1 MFLKKGLKSTKHQPY
16 RLSGRNIQRNKSRN
30 VKSTTKNNKKIY
42 KRWYC
47 DPIKARGVR
56 DFYPEDKLIK
66 NWLFNIWHQISHR
79 YGFLEYE
86 SPLLERVNLY
96 ERKSGEDIIKQLYT
110 FQTDEGEQLALRPEI
125 TPSLTRMI
133 MSKKELLFPLRW
145 YSIQQCWR
153 YEQMQRGRRREHFQ
167 WNMDIIGVPMI
178 SAEAELLSSLVDFFK
193 SVGITSNDVMIKIN
207 SRKILGA
214 LLSDMKINE
223 LFLPVCIILDKLDK
237 IGKEEV
243 SKELIKL
250 GIDNN
255 SVSRI
260 IEIISIKD
268 IKKIQKY
275 ISNEEA
281 VRDILDLYELLKA
294 YDILD
299 WIEFDPSIVR
309 GLSYYTGIVFEGYD
323 RKKQFRALCGGG
335 RYDNLFSLYG
345 LQQNIPAVGFGFGDC
360 VIMELLEEMKKKPQ
374 LHTKIDDLI
383 LPYSEDLRP
392 VACKV
397 AQKLRAKGRSVDI
410 QLIADKRIK
419 WSYSYADRIKAE
431 RVIFIAPDE
440 WNNQLVRIKDL
451 RKETKEKEYTMKYE
465 DL

>member
-1 MFLKKGLKSTKHQPY
+1 
-16 RLSGRNIQRNKSRN
+16 
-30 VKSTTKNNKKIY
+30 
-42 KRWYC
+42 
-47 DPIKARGVR
+47 
-56 DFYPEDKLIK
+56 
-66 NWLFNIWHQISHR
+66 
-79 YGFLEYE
+79 
-86 SPLLERVNLY
+86 
-96 ERKSGEDIIKQLYT
+96 
-110 FQTDEGEQLALRPEI
+110 
-125 TPSLTRMI
+125 
-133 MSKKELLFPLRW
+133 
-145 YSIQQCWR
+145 
-153 YEQMQRGRRREHFQ
+153 
-167 WNMDIIGVPMI
+167 
-178 SAEAELLSSLVDFFK
+178 
-193 SVGITSNDVMIKIN
+193 
-207 SRKILGA
+207 
-214 LLSDMKINE
+214 MKINE

-323 RKKQFRALCGGG
+323 RKKQFRALFGGG